1 MNALINDTSMLGFIY
16 STLLTVIYQ
25 MQSFT
30 NEKNGM
36 VVFKRCELIFLKKK
50 YNEHE
55 DDDGDY

>member
-16 STLLTVIYQ
+16 ATLLTVIYQ

-36 VVFKRCELIFLKKK
+36 VVFKRCELNF
-50 YNEHE
+50 
-55 DDDGDY
+55 